1 MIPKNLSQLPLS
13 FATALAAL
21 SIGILPLHAATFSHS
36 TTPPAVNGTDIGQ
49 FGGSQG
55 GTFDV
60 GKWFVGNAHPG
71 QTFTPATNVLFN
83 ALTLRTGTG
92 SSNPGFTF
100 RIRVSSISGANL
112 TVLRSETAT
121 WTSGPSS
128 NGSYLTFTLA
138 SPLALNAGTTYAVDV
153 EFVSSTT
160 PFDNN
165 LIYLYWSGSNPYSGG
180 SYYTFGPGGTSV
192 GLNTGR
198 DYTFHLDMSH
208 PQAPTPDIGA
218 TVPSGNVNLGWVNL
232 PPTTGTDVWVDV
244 WFGTNPNAM
253 TKVVDKGLNIT
264 AFTASAPVAGNYY
277 WRLDSYL
284 GGAPTGSPTTG
295 QVFNFIVIDS
305 DNDGLPDAYEL
316 LHTTPASNLTLNAGD
331 DLDTDGLTNL
341 QEFQRGTLP
350 RDSDTDDDTLLD
362 GPELTGVG
370 LRPATDPLKA
380 DTDNDG
386 LSDGIESNTGSW
398 GNAANTG
405 TNPIIAD
412 TDSDGL
418 KDGVETNTGTFVS
431 ISNTGTNPFN
441 TNSDGDNAGDWY
453 EVVTI
458 DKNPSLPSQP
468 NSPNS
473 DSLEP
478 SIPYPLPDP
487 DNSTG
492 ATNKKVKVYIM
503 SGQSNMVGF
512 GEINGSGPGTL
523 QTITG
528 AEKKFP
534 NLVTSGGGWTSRK
547 DVKYHGV
554 TTDTGKGD
562 LKADVSGDKYGPEL
576 GFGYAMG
583 WFHDEPVLLIKASQG
598 NRGLM
603 WDMLPPGSPRTVFGA
618 TTFPAYGESPEGWAT
633 TGGGP
638 TPFAWYAGKQYD
650 DFFIKENDM
659 YPLTLWA
666 SGIIYPDTTQLRHNG
681 VHYISKDRGGN
692 TILNHTASPVSEPGI
707 GADWNT
713 YWQVYDVLNTA
724 DILDDFAAQYPNWA
738 TQGFEIA
745 GYVWW
750 QGYDDT
756 GEPRATRYEPNMV
769 QFIKQIRSYFE
780 NRYNTDGST
789 LTNANPNAPFVLATL
804 ATNGGWGNPDP
815 GTAKVAQAQL
825 NVDGTTGLHPEF
837 AGNVKTMEARG
848 YWRDASISPSG
859 QGYHYNWN
867 AETYLLVGDA
877 LGRAMIDLQSAP
889 DVANPTLASLAPAN
903 LATGIASNSNLAI
916 TFNEAIARGTGFITV
931 KNLTDAIQ
939 TQIAITDV
947 AQVTLAGAVLTI
959 NPTADL
965 IEGKSY
971 AVQIDPTAIDD
982 LVGNSFDGIT
992 NDTTWSFATAAP
1004 APPAVVSL
1012 SPADDATNAVATTNL
1027 VVTFSENILIG
1038 SGNITIKNLSDA
1050 TQSTI
1055 AITDASQVSVSGSVL
1070 TINPT
1075 ADLLVG
1081 KNYAIQLASTAITDM
1096 TSGAFPG
1103 ISDDTTWNFTT
1114 VILPPNT
1121 AAWVGNSGNWST
1133 AGTWVSGVIGT
1144 GVDFN
1149 VNFTGVDITANQTIT
1164 LDSARTVGNIT
1175 FEDATTAS
1183 HNLTISG
1190 ANVLTLDRTSGVP
1203 TIDVTQAG
1211 RTLTI
1216 SSVIAGSD
1224 GLQKS
1229 GLGTL
1234 TLTGNNTYTGAT
1246 TVNGGTLRLEGSGG
1260 GFFSSTSAT
1269 RNYTIASGATLNLH
1283 GASVPTGIANITG
1296 SGTLLISGSGLVASA
1311 DGRDVNLNLTA
1322 GSVIDIQS
1330 GSGLYNGG
1338 WQAFNW
1344 TNNKAILN
1352 VNGGL
1357 DIVDGQAV
1365 TADAL
1370 TGSGTITSATTGGAA
1385 INLTLGVNNGSGTF
1399 SGNITAAG
1407 TRVVSLVKNGTGSQT
1422 LSGTTTFRG
1431 ATTVS
1436 AGTLAITGSLST
1448 TGVTV
1453 ANTATLGGNGNI
1465 TGNVSIASGA
1475 RHALAVAAT
1484 PAAQVTRAITGTLT
1498 LTSGNILDLTAAAAP
1513 GAGVYVLATATTA
1526 ITGTPT
1532 TINSNVVNGVVTV
1545 DTASSPKRLLLTV
1558 TAPTNT
1564 YAAWIA
1570 GYPGAAS
1577 MPGFTQDA
1585 DNDGIENGIENFFG
1599 TNPTT
1604 ATTGLLSGVKSG
1616 NTFTFTH
1623 PQNAS
1628 PVSNLTATY
1637 RWSKNL
1643 ATFQDNGA
1651 SDGTTTV
1658 TFTTAT
1664 NAGITT
1670 VTATVTGTASEKLF
1684 VDVKVLQN

>member
-1 MIPKNLSQLPLS
+1 MIVKNLSS
-13 FATALAAL
+13 FPHSLATALAAL
-21 SIGILPLHAATFSHS
+21 SISVLQSHAATFSQS

-60 GKWFVGNAHPG
+60 GKWFTGNTHPG

-92 SSNPGFTF
+92 SSDPGFTF
-100 RIRVSSISGANL
+100 RIRVSSISGGNL

-253 TKVVDKGLNIT
+253 TKVVDQGLNIT
-264 AFTASAPVAGNYY
+264 SFTASAPVAGNYY

-284 GGAPTGSPTTG
+284 AGAPTGSPTTG
-295 QVFNFIVIDS
+295 QVFNFIVTDS

-316 LHTTPASNLTLNAGD
+316 LHTNPASNLTLNPGD

-350 RDSDTDDDTLLD
+350 LDSDTDNDTLLD

-370 LRPATDPLKA
+370 LRAATNPLVA

-386 LSDGIESNTGSW
+386 LNDGAESNTGTFVS
-398 GNAANTG
+398 ASDTG

-412 TDSDGL
+412 TDADGL

-431 ISNTGTNPFN
+431 TSNTGTSPFN
-441 TNSDGDNAGDWY
+441 TNTDGDTAGDWY

-458 DKNPSLPSQP
+458 DTNPSLPTQP
-468 NSPNS
+468 NFPNNA
-473 DSLEP
+473 SLKP
-478 SIPYPLPDP
+478 NIPYPLPDP

-492 ATNKKVKVYIM
+492 ATDKKVKVYIM

-512 GEINGSGPGTL
+512 GEVNGGGAGTL

-534 NLVTSGGGWTSRK
+534 NLVASGGGWTTRK
-547 DVKYHGV
+547 DVKYQGV
-554 TTDTGKGD
+554 ITDVAKGD
-562 LKADVSGDKYGPEL
+562 LKADVAGTRYGPEL

-583 WFHDEPVLLIKASQG
+583 WYHDEPVLLIKASQG

-603 WDMLPPGSPRTVFGA
+603 WDMLPPGSPRTVFGEV
-618 TTFPAYGESPEGWAT
+618 TYSAYGEAPEVWPTASGPSP
-633 TGGGP
+633 
-638 TPFAWYAGKQYD
+638 FVWYAGKQYD
-650 DFFIKENDM
+650 DFFLKENDM
-659 YPLTLWA
+659 GALPWAAGLAYPA
-666 SGIIYPDTTQLRHNG
+666 SGQVRRNG
-681 VHYISKDRGGN
+681 AHYVCKAA
-692 TILNHTASPVSEPGI
+692 HTSSAATEPEV
-707 GADWNT
+707 GANWTT
-713 YWQVYDVLNTA
+713 YWQYYDVFNTA
-724 DILDDFAAQYPNWA
+724 DVLDNFATQYPSWA
-738 TQGFEIA
+738 AQGFEIA

-789 LTNANPNAPFVLATL
+789 LTQANPNAPFVLATL
-804 ATNGGWGNPDP
+804 ATNGGWGNTDP
-815 GTAKVAQAQL
+815 GSAKVAQAQL

-903 LATGIASNSNLAI
+903 LATGIASSSNLAI
-916 TFNEAIARGTGFITV
+916 SFNESVARGTGFITL
-931 KNLTDAIQ
+931 KNITDASQ
-939 TQIAITDV
+939 TQINITDV
-947 AQVTLAGAVLTI
+947 VQVSISGSVLTI

-971 AVQIDPTAIDD
+971 AIQIDPTAIDD
-982 LVGNSFDGIT
+982 LVGNSYDGIT
-992 NDTTWSFATAAP
+992 DDTTWSFATAAP
-1004 APPAVVSL
+1004 APPVLVSL
-1012 SPADDATNAVATTNL
+1012 SPADDATTAVATTNL
-1027 VVTFSENILIG
+1027 VVTFNENVLIG

-1055 AITDASQVSVSGSVL
+1055 AITDASQVSVSGAVL

-1075 ADLLVG
+1075 VDLAVG
-1081 KNYAIQLASTAITDM
+1081 KNYAIQIASTAITDA

-1121 AAWVGNSGNWST
+1121 AIWVGNSGNWST
-1133 AGTWVSGVIGT
+1133 AGTWVSGVIGS

-1149 VNFTGVDITANQTIT
+1149 INFTGVDLTADQTIT

-1175 FEDATTAS
+1175 FEDATNPS

-1216 SSVIAGSD
+1216 SSVIAGND
-1224 GLQKS
+1224 GLQKN
-1229 GLGTL
+1229 GLGSL
-1234 TLTGNNTYTGAT
+1234 TLTGNNTYTGTT
-1246 TVNGGTLRLEGSGG
+1246 TVNGGTLRLEGGTG

-1269 RNYTIASGATLNLH
+1269 RNYVINSGAILNLH
-1283 GASVPTGIANITG
+1283 AAGVPVGTANLSGA
-1296 SGTLLISGSGLVASA
+1296 GTLLISGSGLSASNS
-1311 DGRDVNLNLTA
+1311 GRAMNINLTA
-1322 GSVIDIQS
+1322 GSLIDIAS
-1330 GSGLYNGG
+1330 GAGWYNGG
-1338 WQAFNW
+1338 WQAFTW
-1344 TNNKAILN
+1344 TNNKATLN

-1357 DIVDGQAV
+1357 DMADGKEII
-1365 TADAL
+1365 ADAL
-1370 TGSGTITSATTGGAA
+1370 TGSGAFSASQSSGGNV
-1385 INLTLGVNNGSGTF
+1385 NLTLGVNNGSGTF
-1399 SGNITAAG
+1399 NGTITNTG
-1407 TRVVSLVKNGTGSQT
+1407 TRVVSLVKNGSGTQT
-1422 LSGTTTFRG
+1422 LVGSSTFRG
-1431 ATTVS
+1431 ATTVN
-1436 AGTLAITGSLST
+1436 AGTLAISGSLST

-1453 ANTATLGGNGNI
+1453 ANNATLGGNGNI

-1484 PAAQVTRAITGTLT
+1484 PAAQVTRTITGTLT
-1498 LTSGNILDLTAAAAP
+1498 LTSGNILDLTAAAPPA
-1513 GAGVYVLATATTA
+1513 AGVYVLATATTA

-1532 TINSNVVNGVVTV
+1532 TINYGGIDGVVTV

-1558 TAPTNT
+1558 TAPTST
-1564 YAAWIA
+1564 YASWIA
-1570 GYPGAAS
+1570 GYPGAAA

-1604 ATTGLLSGVKSG
+1604 TSTGLLPGTKTG

-1628 PVSNLTATY
+1628 PASNITATY

-1643 ATFQDNGA
+1643 ATFHDNGVN
-1651 SDGTTTV
+1651 DGNGTTV
-1658 TFTTAT
+1658 NFTTVT

-1670 VTATVTGTASEKLF
+1670 VTATVTGTAAEKLF